1 MSDVRVRFAPSPTGE
16 LHIGSVRTTLYNFLF
31 ARQNRGALILRIED
45 TDQERLVPGAIDSI
59 YDGLHWLGIRWDEGP
74 REGGPFAPYV
84 QSERLSLYRE
94 RANELVATD
103 RAYPCFCSR
112 ERLDAMRREQEKR
125 HEVTRYDR
133 LCRRIAPADAKRRVG
148 GGEAHTI
155 RLKVPEDGV
164 IVAHDLIHGD
174 VSWQLKDIDDQIIM
188 KSDGFPTYHL
198 AVVVDDHVMRITHVL
213 RGDEWF
219 PSLPKHLLLYR
230 FLGWD
235 APLHGHLPLVLG
247 PDHKKL
253 SKRHGATAVREF
265 RDQGYLPEALVNYL
279 ALLGW
284 ASGTEEEVFTMEQ
297 LVERWSIEHLQDS
310 PAVWDKAR
318 LDWFNGVHI
327 RMLDDA
333 DLAERLGEFLP
344 AGASPDA
351 IRAAVPLIK
360 ERIKTFVDAREMLA
374 FLFTDDLEY
383 PIELLVG
390 KRQPAEVRRVLER
403 ASEIVST
410 GPFTPERIETELRR
424 FAAESGAKVNDVFM
438 PVRVAVTGRTVSPPL
453 DGSILLLGRDRAL
466 RRLRHAIARLSEP
479 VAA

>member
-1 MSDVRVRFAPSPTGE
+1 
-16 LHIGSVRTTLYNFLF
+16 
-31 ARQNRGALILRIED
+31 
-45 TDQERLVPGAIDSI
+45 
-59 YDGLHWLGIRWDEGP
+59 
-74 REGGPFAPYV
+74 
-84 QSERLSLYRE
+84 
-94 RANELVATD
+94 
-103 RAYPCFCSR
+103 
-112 ERLDAMRREQEKR
+112 
-125 HEVTRYDR
+125 
-133 LCRRIAPADAKRRVG
+133 
-148 GGEAHTI
+148 
-155 RLKVPEDGV
+155 
-164 IVAHDLIHGD
+164 
-174 VSWQLKDIDDQIIM
+174 
-188 KSDGFPTYHL
+188 
-198 AVVVDDHVMRITHVL
+198 
-213 RGDEWF
+213 
-219 PSLPKHLLLYR
+219 
-230 FLGWD
+230 
-235 APLHGHLPLVLG
+235 
-247 PDHKKL
+247 
-253 SKRHGATAVREF
+253 
-265 RDQGYLPEALVNYL
+265 
-279 ALLGW
+279 
-284 ASGTEEEVFTMEQ
+284 MEQ

-344 AGASPDA
+344 AGASPDT
-351 IRAAVPLIK
+351 IRATVPLIK